1 MSHSYFISGLAV
13 SFIYII
19 IKFIEMKFV
28 TKKNIPLKLLF
39 RDSLIIYL
47 SSVLGLFVLD
57 QFSNKIIK
65 TATQV
70 FTDKPSF

>member
-1 MSHSYFISGLAV
+1 MSHSYFISGLAI
-13 SFIYII
+13 SFIYVI

-28 TKKNIPLKLLF
+28 TKKKIPLKLIF

-47 SSVLGLFVLD
+47 SSVLGLFVLE

>member
-1 MSHSYFISGLAV
+1 MSHSYFISGLAI
-13 SFIYII
+13 SFIYVI

-28 TKKNIPLKLLF
+28 TKKNIPLKLIF

-47 SSVLGLFVLD
+47 SSVLGLFVLE

>member
-1 MSHSYFISGLAV
+1 MSQSYFISGLAIC
-13 SFIYII
+13 FIYVI
-19 IKFIEMKFV
+19 IKFVEMKFV

-39 RDSLIIYL
+39 RDALIIYL

-57 QFSNKIIK
+57 QFGNTIIK
-65 TATQV
+65 TTTQV

>member
-1 MSHSYFISGLAV
+1 MSHSYFISGLAI
-13 SFIYII
+13 SFIYVI
-19 IKFIEMKFV
+19 IKFIEIKFI

-39 RDSLIIYL
+39 RDSLVIYL